1 MCVCVC
7 VKSNDVQTFA
17 LKLLISTEKNNQK
30 KTKNRRIHY
39 SFFHLFFWPFFFIP
53 DLNCNN
59 KQTNKK
65 EEANKFFRIILRSL
79 NKTNDYCCIHYSYYY
94 GDYYLLLF
102 DKNNKKHIN
111 SVRTVHSFVSSTST
125 SSVWNTINN
134 YNKIV
139 ILLIHIHT

>member
-1 MCVCVC
+1 M
-7 VKSNDVQTFA
+7 SNS
-17 LKLLISTEKNNQK
+17 LLF
-30 KTKNRRIHY
+30 
-39 SFFHLFFWPFFFIP
+39 FFHLFFWPFFFIP

-102 DKNNKKHIN
+102 DKNNKKTHQQCTYGTLIRIININIQCMEYYKQLQQNCHSALTHTHIKT
-111 SVRTVHSFVSSTST
+111 RAIAIATA
-125 SSVWNTINN
+125 TIKK
-134 YNKIV
+134 YTKA
-139 ILLIHIHT
+139 